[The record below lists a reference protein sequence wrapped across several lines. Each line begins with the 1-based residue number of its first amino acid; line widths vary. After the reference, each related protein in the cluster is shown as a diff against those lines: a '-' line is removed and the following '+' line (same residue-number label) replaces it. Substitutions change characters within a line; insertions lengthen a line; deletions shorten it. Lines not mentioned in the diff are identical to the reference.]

1 MKKLFTIITILLF
14 MANGF
19 AQTLNDFIVIDEIAE
34 DAELLKKQFDNS
46 NVYLSTGGGIN
57 AINQITN
64 AIKNQQIENLHLFV
78 ASKPGALVFSSISI
92 VNSNVNR
99 LALELVKWKSYV
111 SGEII
116 IHSDVVFS
124 GTEGTQLKHELERLT
139 GLTFTTINN

>member
-1 MKKLFTIITILLF
+1 MKKIFTIITALLF
-14 MANGF
+14 LVNGF
-19 AQTLNDFIVIDEIAE
+19 AQSSNDYIVIDEIAE
-34 DAELLKKQFDNS
+34 DVESLKAQFDNS
-46 NVYLSTGGGIN
+46 NVYLTKGGDMN

-92 VNSNVNR
+92 VNSNVNK
-99 LALELVKWKSYV
+99 LALELAKWKSNV

-116 IHSDVVFS
+116 IHSDVVFN
-124 GTEGTQLKHELERLT
+124 GEEGTQLKNELERLT